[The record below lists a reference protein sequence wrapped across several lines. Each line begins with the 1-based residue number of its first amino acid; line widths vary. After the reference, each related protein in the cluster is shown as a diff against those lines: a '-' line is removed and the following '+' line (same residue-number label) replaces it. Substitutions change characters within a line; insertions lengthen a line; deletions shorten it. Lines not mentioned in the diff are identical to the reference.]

1 MVVTEEQV
9 DREVAAGVM
18 QEEEAQEGAVVVMV
32 DQEE

>member
-9 DREVAAGVM
+9 DGEVAAGEM
-18 QEEEAQEGAVVVMV
+18 QEEEAQEGAVVVME